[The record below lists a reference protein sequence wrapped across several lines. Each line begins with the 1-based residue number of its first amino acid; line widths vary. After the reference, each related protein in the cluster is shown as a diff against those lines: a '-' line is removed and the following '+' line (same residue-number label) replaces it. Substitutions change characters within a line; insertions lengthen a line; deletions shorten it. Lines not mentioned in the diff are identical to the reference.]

1 MFLLAR
7 PVIYKENNKE
17 TRAMWWVF
25 LSCQITEAANRRGS
39 IKEVFLKVSQKS
51 QENTCTKNL
60 IFNKNFCPLF
70 YIFLPNYSHSKTTK
84 TALHFP

>member
-25 LSCQITEAANRRGS
+25 LSCQITEAATEGFYKRGVPKS
-39 IKEVFLKVSQKS
+39 FAKVTGKHLHQKS
-51 QENTCTKNL
+51 NC
-60 IFNKNFCPLF
+60 
-70 YIFLPNYSHSKTTK
+70 
-84 TALHFP
+84 